1 MAKRK
6 RRKTR
11 ARRNP
16 SRARR
21 TYKRGVSR
29 ARSTIAGLNFASAFK
44 NMLPV
49 QVGMFAAKFGAKRF
63 GLDASETDP
72 ESWNWASYLKGALG
86 GAIAAFLAQNIKPGS
101 GQKVLEGAMNYITF
115 KVVQNE
121 LIAGNETASRWLGG
135 AEEDEYYPDEYMEG
149 ADDDEG
155 YLPGDV
161 ATDDAGQPYLLGES
175 GWEEVGETLQPVGPL
190 GEALQPVG
198 PLGNDA
204 AYRAALLDN

>member
-21 TYKRGVSR
+21 TYKRGVAR
-29 ARSTIAGLNFASAFK
+29 ARSTIAGLNFGKALK

-86 GAIAAFLAQNIKPGS
+86 ASLAAFVAQNIKPGT
-101 GQKVLEGAMNYITF
+101 GQKVLEGGLNYVAF

-121 LIAGNETASRWLGG
+121 LIAGNETAMRWLGQDD
-135 AEEDEYYPDEYMEG
+135 DEYYPEEYMEG
-149 ADDDEG
+149 ADDEG

-161 ATDDAGQPYLLGES
+161 ATNDAGQPYLLGDALE
-175 GWEEVGETLQPVGPL
+175 PVGPL
-190 GEALQPVG
+190 GDALQPVG
-198 PLGNDA
+198 PLGDDA
-204 AYRAALLDN
+204 AYREALMDN